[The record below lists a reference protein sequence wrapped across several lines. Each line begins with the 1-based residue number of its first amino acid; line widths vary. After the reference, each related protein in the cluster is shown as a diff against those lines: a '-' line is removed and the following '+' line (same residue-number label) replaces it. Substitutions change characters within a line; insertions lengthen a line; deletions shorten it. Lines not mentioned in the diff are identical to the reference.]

1 MSFGNG
7 GIIACPVA
15 ARQFDKLDQVH
26 QPTIIQATAFLFKCV
41 YGLRCDMSVLTDS
54 LTLPRTGRL
63 QMDIHLSADINVG
76 AATAKR
82 RVNAFLATHVG
93 NLLLADEP
101 VLVLA
106 ERIVWRVP
114 VDLTAPSM
122 GRLGRVGEV
131 DVDVESGELLLDDA
145 IIEGMSKRANDLV
158 ASSTS

>member
-1 MSFGNG
+1 
-7 GIIACPVA
+7 
-15 ARQFDKLDQVH
+15 
-26 QPTIIQATAFLFKCV
+26 
-41 YGLRCDMSVLTDS
+41 MSVLTDS

-63 QMDIHLSADINVG
+63 QMDIHLSADVNVG

-106 ERIVWRVP
+106 DRIVWRVP

-131 DVDVESGELLLDDA
+131 DVDAQSGELLLDDA
-145 IIEGMSKRANDLV
+145 LIAGMSTRANDFV
-158 ASSTS
+158 AKAIF